1 MEQVT
6 PEIQKDSPAS
16 SQACGMKVDHLQLQ
30 PGQQGPGAGGLQA
43 GDTQGTTGQL
53 QARGL
58 SWSLGELRVTGEK
71 EPKRWKHG
79 LDRCWRPQTA
89 LPGDLNGGGA
99 GGQGA
104 GGSLSQTR
112 GLEPQATGRGIPPQ
126 PESVQGRRTGAGSP
140 AGVPL
145 ASSGADSLQSLVERG
160 RDSGG

>member
-89 LPGDLNGGGA
+89 LPGDLNGGG
-99 GGQGA
+99 GREDRELGA
-104 GGSLSQTR
+104 
-112 GLEPQATGRGIPPQ
+112 A
-126 PESVQGRRTGAGSP
+126 
-140 AGVPL
+140 
-145 ASSGADSLQSLVERG
+145 
-160 RDSGG
+160 

>member
-1 MEQVT
+1 MEAWAGQVLAA
-6 PEIQKDSPAS
+6 PDGPA
-16 SQACGMKVDHLQLQ
+16 
-30 PGQQGPGAGGLQA
+30 
-43 GDTQGTTGQL
+43 
-53 QARGL
+53 R
-58 SWSLGELRVTGEK
+58 
-71 EPKRWKHG
+71 
-79 LDRCWRPQTA
+79 RPQQ
-89 LPGDLNGGGA
+89 GGA